1 MIILAVV
8 LVCAIGITGIA
19 RAVRGGGSA
28 VEVTQVSYLNNG
40 WWGDS
45 KTSGGYVTA
54 NASQEVYLDSDK
66 IVEKVYV
73 KEGDKVKIGDTLLEY
88 DKTLLEL
95 DMEEQQ
101 LDKQIKE
108 LELKGAQSDLEKLK
122 KITPI
127 PDSEGGTSPGS
138 SLLDDGDDIHHLTA
152 DALGQTDDDAGG
164 IFAAGKE
171 QLVERLLA
179 LGENSGIIQKI
190 AGGRRTQS
198 KAGKKREVRVERF
211 VFLQQIGDGITAKLR
226 VAADDAVDTAAQADD
241 RIHNKHPFYD
251 GLRRLFLTASN
262 APKGSGRHKK
272 TPSRSGWSCKAER
285 AAQAAA
291 SLSNR
296 PNKALPLPESSAP
309 SAPFC
314 IRSCRA

>member
-1 MIILAVV
+1 MKRQFLHR
-8 LVCAIGITGIA
+8 A
-19 RAVRGGGSA
+19 RADAKAQIPAAEQGVPTEQFFLRAVFPVAQKRVGAAEHTGAAGG
-28 VEVTQVSYLNNG
+28 
-40 WWGDS
+40 
-45 KTSGGYVTA
+45 
-54 NASQEVYLDSDK
+54 
-66 IVEKVYV
+66 
-73 KEGDKVKIGDTLLEY
+73 
-88 DKTLLEL
+88 
-95 DMEEQQ
+95 QQ
-101 LDKQIKE
+101 GKQ
-108 LELKGAQSDLEKLK
+108 L
-122 KITPI
+122 TV
-127 PDSEGGTSPGS
+127 
-138 SLLDDGDDIHHLTA
+138 LDDGDDIHHLTA

-291 SLSNR
+291 RCQTDRQS
-296 PNKALPLPESSAP
+296 AAAAESSAP